1 MNRRKSVTTDLHYFN
16 RPDLNNEWYYMLNG
30 ALMTNKMMPLIMIS
44 LLAMVTGYPQGLNHL
59 FKSGDDGYVCYRIP
73 AIITTNKGTVLAFAE
88 ARKTGCGDA
97 GDIDL
102 VVKRSFDGGKTWSG
116 ISMVWNDGEN
126 TCGNPAP
133 VVDRKTG
140 DIFLLSTWNMGTDHE
155 PAIINGTSN
164 DTRRVFV
171 LSSSDDGNTWSTA
184 REITKDVK
192 KPDWTWYATGPCNG
206 IQMRSKKYKD
216 RLVIPCDHIE
226 AGTKKYFSHS
236 IHSDDHGATWKLGGT
251 TPSDK
256 VNECTVAELPKGKL
270 LLNMRN
276 YTSIRVRQTSTST
289 NGGETW
295 SELQG
300 DTTLI
305 EPVCQ
310 GSLIWYD
317 HKGRKPFL
325 AFSNPA
331 NQKSRINMTVRLSYD
346 QGITWAKK
354 LVLFEGPSAY
364 SNLVTLPNGNLACLY
379 ESGNKNPYE
388 GIVFREI
395 SFDEFK

>member
-1 MNRRKSVTTDLHYFN
+1 
-16 RPDLNNEWYYMLNG
+16 
-30 ALMTNKMMPLIMIS
+30 
-44 LLAMVTGYPQGLNHL
+44 
-59 FKSGDDGYVCYRIP
+59 
-73 AIITTNKGTVLAFAE
+73 
-88 ARKTGCGDA
+88 
-97 GDIDL
+97 
-102 VVKRSFDGGKTWSG
+102 
-116 ISMVWNDGEN
+116 
-126 TCGNPAP
+126 
-133 VVDRKTG
+133 
-140 DIFLLSTWNMGTDHE
+140 
-155 PAIINGTSN
+155 
-164 DTRRVFV
+164 
-171 LSSSDDGNTWSTA
+171 
-184 REITKDVK
+184 
-192 KPDWTWYATGPCNG
+192 
-206 IQMRSKKYKD
+206 
-216 RLVIPCDHIE
+216 
-226 AGTKKYFSHS
+226 
-236 IHSDDHGATWKLGGT
+236 
-251 TPSDK
+251 
-256 VNECTVAELPKGKL
+256 
-270 LLNMRN
+270 
-276 YTSIRVRQTSTST
+276 
-289 NGGETW
+289 
-295 SELQG
+295 LQG